1 MEILRRSSR
10 ARQKAAT
17 ALNYGSSRSHSIF
30 SLAVFGPTDADDA
43 ASDAG
48 VRLSAEARLALIPMC
63 NQVGYPHCGSKG
75 RRACNAAVI

>member
-1 MEILRRSSR
+1 MACYRYNAQLDTGVHGYQEGVWCAQVTVGSVEEAMEILKRSSR

-30 SLAVFGPTDADDA
+30 SLAVFGAPDADDA

-48 VRLSAEARLALIPMC
+48 V
-63 NQVGYPHCGSKG
+63 
-75 RRACNAAVI
+75 